1 MHTEILTIPC
11 LQDNYAYII
20 HNHKRNETF
29 LIDAPEALPIIKKL
43 EENNWKLN
51 KIIFTH
57 HHSDHVM
64 GTNDLVKK
72 FNPILVGSE
81 IDTRRLPILREKL
94 KVNEILN
101 LGNLKF
107 DIMDAPGHTIG
118 HLAFYCQEIGA
129 LFTGDSLMSFGCGR
143 LFEGTPEMMWNSLKK
158 LKSLPDDTK
167 VYCGHEYT
175 LSNAKFLQSVISN
188 DLINK
193 KIEELKKLEL
203 DKTPS
208 IPSTIKEEK
217 ELNLF
222 FQSDNSDLKIQL
234 NMKDKT
240 DEETFAYLRNLKDN
254 F

>member
-1 MHTEILTIPC
+1 MDE
-11 LQDNYAYII
+11 
-20 HNHKRNETF
+20 
-29 LIDAPEALPIIKKL
+29 
-43 EENNWKLN
+43 
-51 KIIFTH
+51 KI
-57 HHSDHVM
+57 V
-64 GTNDLVKK
+64 
-72 FNPILVGSE
+72 
-81 IDTRRLPILREKL
+81 
-94 KVNEILN
+94 
-101 LGNLKF
+101 
-107 DIMDAPGHTIG
+107 
-118 HLAFYCQEIGA
+118 
-129 LFTGDSLMSFGCGR
+129 FTGDTLFALGCGR

-158 LKSLPDDTK
+158 LKNLPDDTK